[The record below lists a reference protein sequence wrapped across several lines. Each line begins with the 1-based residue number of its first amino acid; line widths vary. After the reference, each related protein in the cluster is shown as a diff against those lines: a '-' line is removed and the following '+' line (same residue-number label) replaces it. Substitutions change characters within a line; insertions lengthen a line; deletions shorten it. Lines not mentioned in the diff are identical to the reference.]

1 MRGKA
6 VRGNSAHFLALRRR
20 LDLMGYKDLPLGLDS
35 APLVAKMMEDLVV
48 DTETLRENE
57 EELAKLREKVTMLE
71 EQLEPLQSENN
82 ALTRDLVQLR
92 QEMIQVTEDS
102 RKVENQSSATA
113 FELQAENRRL
123 KLLNQKASEHVK
135 RLQKEIDALKK
146 KLDESLAAPSMMK
159 VPEVMECDPRK
170 IRGTRTPS
178 SSRAT
183 SVVSSVESSFSAPS
197 VGFDPNLFN
206 TELDN
211 LRKERDQARK
221 DAEEAIAVKSEL
233 ENLIAIRDAEI
244 QKLGTE
250 LQKETGRDGYMVT
263 LRYRCDQQAEEL
275 DKLRAQMRVIN
286 PENRGV
292 VNRRK
297 RMVLTPARTTVSV
310 HGSDSGAPSEF
321 GDGRIT
327 YEAIGPMSTDS
338 RMMTESSAMEAS
350 DIISEPEPNAAPK
363 AEEPEPEVNVEPEIM
378 AEQAP
383 PKVEIKKHI
392 EEKPR
397 TKARKEAPRKE
408 KSKIEKQRELR
419 EQKKQ
424 EALIASK
431 DRTIASQAA
440 EIQKLQETIVEK
452 EKIISS
458 MSVDFAFINDNLA
471 TVFNEKD
478 SLIEMLRKQLA
489 EPDEII
495 IDTGEIDKLQQR
507 LRDIQAEHSVEIKE
521 KDAVIEKLERKLAEM
536 PETPVLVVSEPEPTA
551 VPETTPQECQECAE
565 LRRKLDELLQK
576 QQTSDISQE
585 TLAEI
590 ERLKSRNEQLE
601 TLIRTAE
608 TGRQDSSVFDAQLQQ
623 AKNELTERDAQIE
636 KMRAASAEK
645 QKELDDCKQKLEE
658 TERKMASQP
667 NTERRWKEM
676 IDQLQTKQIQM
687 SGDIK
692 AKTASIKSLS
702 EKVVQGERVIRD
714 LQLQL
719 QKTKEEADGYKEDAA
734 FHRTKGQEISQKSV
748 ERANNMIR
756 ETTHTVQTL
765 QRQLQEK
772 TRESE
777 VFQKLL
783 SEARRQLAP
792 LSQTVIPQFKVQI
805 TQMQNEREALVRQVK
820 KLAQFAVYVEQAVQA
835 SPDSPDAKAFC
846 AALHQLQEEL
856 KVFE

>member
-1 MRGKA
+1 M
-6 VRGNSAHFLALRRR
+6 RGNSAHFLALRRR

-57 EELAKLREKVTMLE
+57 EELTKLREKVTMLE
-71 EQLEPLQSENN
+71 EQIEPLQSENN

-135 RLQKEIDALKK
+135 KLQKEIDLLKK

-159 VPEVMECDPRK
+159 VPEIMECDPRK

-197 VGFDPNLFN
+197 VAFDPNLFN

-211 LRKERDQARK
+211 LRKERDLARK
-221 DAEEAIAVKSEL
+221 EAEAAVSVKSEL
-233 ENLIAIRDAEI
+233 ENLIAIRDSEI
-244 QKLGTE
+244 QRLGTE

-263 LRYRCDQQAEEL
+263 LRHRCDQQAEEL

-286 PENRGV
+286 PDNRGV
-292 VNRRK
+292 PTRRK
-297 RMVLTPARTTVSV
+297 KMVLTPARTMVSV
-310 HGSDSGAPSEF
+310 HSAESATQSEL

-338 RMMTESSAMEAS
+338 RMMTESSTLEAS
-350 DIISEPEPNAAPK
+350 DVISEAEVPAPPQK
-363 AEEPEPEVNVEPEIM
+363 DPEEPEVVQDPEL
-378 AEQAP
+378 
-383 PKVEIKKHI
+383 PKVEIKKHT
-392 EEKPR
+392 ETKPKAKVH
-397 TKARKEAPRKE
+397 TKKEAPRKE
-408 KSKIEKQRELR
+408 KSAIEKQREIR

-431 DRTIASQAA
+431 DRKIAAQAA
-440 EIQKLQETIVEK
+440 EIQKLQETILEK
-452 EKIISS
+452 EQMISS

-478 SLIEMLRKQLA
+478 TLIEMLRKQLA

-507 LRDIQAEHSVEIKE
+507 LRDIQAENSIALKE
-521 KDAVIEKLERKLAEM
+521 KDVIIRELERKL
-536 PETPVLVVSEPEPTA
+536 SEIPQEPIQIVPEPVIQVEKEKEA
-551 VPETTPQECQECAE
+551 CQECIE
-565 LRRKLDELLQK
+565 LRRKLDELLQH
-576 QQTSDISQE
+576 QQVEEKVDQSSVLE
-585 TLAEI
+585 V
-590 ERLKSRNEQLE
+590 ERLKARNEQLE
-601 TLIRTAE
+601 MLIRTAE
-608 TGRQDSSVFDAQLQQ
+608 TGKNDTAVFDAQLQQ

-636 KMRAASAEK
+636 KMRAATAEK
-645 QKELDDCKQKLEE
+645 QKELEECRQKLDEAE
-658 TERKMASQP
+658 KRMAAQP

-676 IDQLQTKQIQM
+676 MDQLQTKQIQM
-687 SGDIK
+687 AGDIK

-702 EKVVQGERVIRD
+702 ERVVEGERVIRD
-714 LQLQL
+714 LQMQL
-719 QKTKEEADGYKEDAA
+719 QRTKEEAEGYKEDAA

-748 ERANNMIR
+748 ERANSMIR
-756 ETTHTVQTL
+756 ETTHTIQTL
-765 QRQLQEK
+765 QQQLQDK

-777 VFQKLL
+777 LFQKLL

-792 LSQTVIPQFKVQI
+792 LSETVIPQFKVQI
-805 TQMQNEREALVRQVK
+805 TQMQREREALVRKVK
-820 KLAQFAVYVEQAVQA
+820 KLAQFAVYVEQAVTS
-835 SPDSPDAKAFC
+835 SPDSPDAQAFC

-856 KVFE
+856 KVFEE